1 MHPYLMSQIASEHTE
16 DMRKQATAA
25 RRARQARRGRRA
37 LNALSGGGQS
47 QPRSDLAIRP
57 VFS

>member
-25 RRARQARRGRRA
+25 RRARQARGARRG
-37 LNALSGGGQS
+37 LNA
-47 QPRSDLAIRP
+47 RSAAGRLHRYPDPVIRP
-57 VFS
+57 A